1 MQLDPDTVFGKGLS
15 QRCRRPVA
23 EPPNLQELNLNW
35 ILYFP
40 IFLQEIN
47 GDAFKHLKIL
57 VELNLSHNNITHIEK
72 GTFRGNDR
80 LQTLNLAGNQVGA
93 TNDLKYLT
101 KIS

>member
-1 MQLDPDTVFGKGLS
+1 MRDSPPEP
-15 QRCRRPVA
+15 RCESRKKDFSRS
-23 EPPNLQELNLNW
+23 
-35 ILYFP
+35 LYFP

-93 TNDLKYLT
+93 TNDFTREIPPKGLHKL
-101 KIS
+101 